1 MFVME
6 NLIVFNDVNLIGK
19 DNNNVFSAYATK
31 YFLYLIDDYSV
42 MDEHTDFPFEK
53 KIVYFKENKF
63 KTGFLFDDYYV
74 SKNSV
79 IGFSSYN
86 FETKKTVNKYLIYL
100 GLYANE
106 NGEKVLVFVG
116 NDGIPFKSEAEVF
129 TFRQKNMDD
138 LNNCTS
144 LYTRNKNGEII
155 YRWQLQNME
164 DKDVPF

>member
-1 MFVME
+1 ME

-19 DNNNVFSAYATK
+19 DNSNVFSSYATK

-53 KIVYFKENKF
+53 KIVYFKENKY

-79 IGFSSYN
+79 IGFGSYN
-86 FETKKTVNKYLIYL
+86 FKTKKTVNKYLIYL
-100 GLYANE
+100 GLYTNE
-106 NGEKVLVFVG
+106 EGKKVLVFVG
-116 NDGIPFKSEAEVF
+116 NNGIPFESEAEVF
-129 TFRQKNMDD
+129 TFNQKNMDD

-144 LYTRNKNGEII
+144 LCTRNKNGEII
-155 YRWQLQNME
+155 ERWQLQNME